1 MRTAPL
7 LCIVFITLAARA
19 DVSATLD
26 DYFTRAA
33 AHGFSG
39 SVFVARGNEILLR
52 KGYGLADRRA
62 HVAATPETAY
72 NIASLDKQFIAAA
85 ILKLEESGKLRTD
98 DKLTRFFDFVPD
110 DKKNITLHQL
120 LSHTSGLRND
130 YWDEHADL
138 ASRAAFVK
146 FILSEPL
153 DSPPGTEWGYSNSAF
168 IMLERIIEIASGE
181 PYEQYLHDAL
191 FAPAG
196 LASSGFA
203 LPKWKPH
210 QVAHY
215 DFWTVDAK
223 SLKGDVAYDDPLQRP
238 APNRVL
244 LSTVDDLWKWHQ
256 KLPSILSAASLTKLY
271 TPVKDDYAYGWNVV
285 RTTRGTRLIHHGG
298 SDSNTGMLVTY
309 RNYADEGV
317 FFVVATNSMQPGLV
331 SDYIAADMEAMLFGG
346 PVTLP
351 PPAIANHDALAG
363 KYGPYEV
370 VAVDGGPLVLR
381 TQDRTAMM
389 TLRLPSAPAA
399 QDEVANDLVRA
410 AFNGDFATVKQALHA
425 SDGFMNTIRDGIDQ
439 WKKAYGNVTK
449 IRTVGQR
456 TFVFEAEPEIHSYV
470 RVDFE
475 RGSEVLRVLH
485 TGSGGL
491 RLDRL
496 NMPPGIEMVL
506 APDGSGR
513 WTTWDFKLGTG
524 AIVSRDGDRLVL
536 QGQ

>member
-1 MRTAPL
+1 MRTARL
-7 LCIVFITLAARA
+7 LCIAFIALAARA

-39 SVFVARGNEILLR
+39 SVLVARGNEIVLR

-85 ILKLEESGKLRTD
+85 ILKLEESGKLTTG
-98 DKLTRFFDFVPD
+98 DKLARFFGFVPD
-110 DKKNITLHQL
+110 DKKDITLHQL

-138 ASRAAFVK
+138 SREQFVK
-146 FILSEPL
+146 FMLSEPL
-153 DSPPGTEWGYSNSAF
+153 ESRPGTEWSYSNSAF
-168 IMLERIIEIASGE
+168 IMLERIIEIASGK

-196 LASSGFA
+196 MAYSGFA
-203 LPKWKPH
+203 IPKWKPH

-215 DFWTVDAK
+215 DFWTVDPK
-223 SLKGDVAYDDPLQRP
+223 SLKGDVVYDDPLQRP

-244 LSTVDDLWKWHQ
+244 LATVDDLWKWHQ
-256 KLPSILSAASLTKLY
+256 KLPSILSAASLAKLY
-271 TPVKDDYAYGWNVV
+271 TPVKNDYAYGWNVV

-298 SDSNTGMLVTY
+298 SDTNTGMLVTY

-317 FFVVATNSMQPGLV
+317 FFAVATNSMQPGLV
-331 SDYIAADMEAMLFGG
+331 SDYVAADVEAILFGG
-346 PVTLP
+346 AVTLP
-351 PPAIANHDALAG
+351 PTAIANHDTLAS
-363 KYGPYEV
+363 KYGTYEV

-381 TQDRTAMM
+381 TEDRTAMIA
-389 TLRLPSAPAA
+389 LRLPSAPAA
-399 QDEVANDLVRA
+399 QDDAANDLVRA
-410 AFNGDFATVKQALHA
+410 AFNGDFAAVKQALQA
-425 SDGFMNTIRDGIDQ
+425 SDGFIDTVRSGVEQ
-439 WKKAYGNVTK
+439 WKKAYGNVTS

-456 TFVFEAEPEIHSYV
+456 TFVFEAEPEIQSYV
-470 RVDFE
+470 RVGFE

-485 TGSGGL
+485 TGTGRL

-496 NMPPGIEMVL
+496 NMPPFLEMVL
-506 APDGSGR
+506 APDGPGR

-524 AIVSRDGDRLVL
+524 AIVSRDGDHLIL

>member
-1 MRTAPL
+1 MRTARIV
-7 LCIVFITLAARA
+7 CILAIAAAARG
-19 DVSATLD
+19 DVTSTLD

-39 SVFVARGNEILLR
+39 SVLVARGNEIVLR
-52 KGYGLADRRA
+52 KGYGLADRAA
-62 HVAATPETAY
+62 HVVATPETAY

-85 ILKLEESGKLRTD
+85 ILKLEEAGKLHTD
-98 DKLTRFFDFVPD
+98 DRLTRFFDFVPA
-110 DKKNITLHQL
+110 DKKEITLHQL

-138 ASRAAFVK
+138 SREEFVK
-146 FILSEPL
+146 FVLSEPL
-153 DSPPGTEWGYSNSAF
+153 DSPPGTAWAYSNSAF
-168 IMLERIIEIASGE
+168 IVLERIIEIASGTS
-181 PYEQYLHDAL
+181 YERYLHDAL

-196 LASSGFA
+196 MAYSGFA

-215 DFWTVDAK
+215 DFWTVDTK
-223 SLKGDVAYDDPLQRP
+223 SLKGDVAFDDPLQRP
-238 APNRVL
+238 PARRVL

-256 KLPSILSAASLTKLY
+256 SLPSLLSKAALVKLY

-285 RTTRGTRLIHHGG
+285 KTTRGTRAIFHGG
-298 SDSNTGMLVTY
+298 SDTNTGMLVTY
-309 RNYADEGV
+309 RDYPDGH
-317 FFVVATNSMQPGLV
+317 FFFAVATNSMQPGLV
-331 SDYIAADMEAMLFGG
+331 ADYLAADVEAIAFGG
-346 PVTLP
+346 AVTF
-351 PPAIANHDALAG
+351 PPAMSANHDAIAGG
-363 KYGPYEV
+363 KYGAYEV

-381 TQDRTAMM
+381 TEDPTAMIA
-389 TLRLPSAPAA
+389 LRLPSPPAV
-399 QDEVANDLVRA
+399 QDDVANAVVRE
-410 AFNGDFATVKQALHA
+410 AFDEDFAAVQRATHAGDALI
-425 SDGFMNTIRDGIDQ
+425 GTIRESVEA
-439 WKKAYGNVTK
+439 WKKAYGKVTS
-449 IRTVGQR
+449 IRTIGQR
-456 TFVFEAEPEIHSYV
+456 TFVFEAEPEIQSYV

-496 NMPPGIEMVL
+496 KMPPFLEMVL
-506 APDGSGR
+506 APDGPGA

-524 AIVSRDGDRLVL
+524 ASVRRDGERLVI

>member
-1 MRTAPL
+1 MRTARL
-7 LCIVFITLAARA
+7 FCIAFIALTAHA

-26 DYFTRAA
+26 DYFARAA

-39 SVFVARGNEILLR
+39 SVLIARGNDVVLR
-52 KGYGLADRRA
+52 KGYGLADRPG

-98 DKLTRFFDFVPD
+98 DRLTRFFDFVPE
-110 DKKNITLHQL
+110 DKKEITLHQL

-138 ASRAAFVK
+138 SREQFVK
-146 FILSEPL
+146 FVLSQPL
-153 DSPPGTEWGYSNSAF
+153 ESQPGTAWSYSNSAF
-168 IMLERIIEIASGE
+168 IVLERVIEIASGVA
-181 PYEQYLHDAL
+181 YEQYLHDTL
-191 FAPAG
+191 FVPAG
-196 LASSGFA
+196 MAYSGFA

-223 SLKGDVAYDDPLQRP
+223 SLKGDVAFDDPLQRP
-238 APNRVL
+238 PPRRVL
-244 LSTVDDLWKWHQ
+244 LSTVEDLWKWHQ
-256 KLPSILSAASLTKLY
+256 KLPSLLSKASIEKLY
-271 TPVKDDYAYGWNVV
+271 KPVKSDYAYGWNVV

-298 SDSNTGMLVTY
+298 SDTSTGMLVTY
-309 RNYADEGV
+309 RNYPDDDV
-317 FFVVATNSMQPGLV
+317 FFVIATNSMQPGLV
-331 SDYIAADMEAMLFGG
+331 SDYIAADVEAILFGG
-346 PVTLP
+346 PVTF
-351 PPAIANHDALAG
+351 PPAASANHDALAG

-370 VAVDGGPLVLR
+370 VAVAGGPLVLR

-389 TLRLPSAPAA
+389 ALRFPSAVNGA
-399 QDEVANDLVRA
+399 QDDAANGLVRA
-410 AFNGDFATVKQALHA
+410 AFDGDFAAVQKATHA
-425 SDGFMNTIRDGIDQ
+425 SDAFIQTIREGVDH
-439 WKKAYGNVTK
+439 WKKAYGNVTT

-456 TFVFEAEPEIHSYV
+456 TFVIEAEPEIDSYV

-475 RGSEVLRVLH
+475 HGSEILRVIH
-485 TGSGGL
+485 TGSGLL

-496 NMPPGIEMVL
+496 NMPPFLEMVL
-506 APDGSGR
+506 APDGAGR

-524 AIVSRDGDRLVL
+524 AIVSRDGDRLVV